1 MGQLT
6 SPLFSQER
14 EVSAIVFSVSGSRT
28 HSSVLIPKRDTVLF
42 SNIGRPVRDVDSCS
56 SLEEPLSKGKRSREL
71 ESVQLSQIESGRIL
85 SARKKAFINS
95 LTRELI
101 EVLQENLQLR
111 HDYLRYRMNWTEEIG
126 KDEML
131 ILLFMKLVDSSNPIG
146 WSSTRQISCLIRLKR
161 KRAGYVKKW
170 A

>member
-28 HSSVLIPKRDTVLF
+28 HSSVLIPIRDTVLF
-42 SNIGRPVRDVDSCS
+42 SNIGRSVRDVDSCS

-71 ESVQLSQIESGRIL
+71 ESVQLSQVESGRIL

-95 LTRELI
+95 LTRKLI

-111 HDYLRYRMNWTEEIG
+111 HDYLKYRMNWTEEIG

-131 ILLFMKLVDSSNPIG
+131 ILLYETG
-146 WSSTRQISCLIRLKR
+146 RQLESQWMELYKQSSCLIRLKR